1 MRDLFIILSWF
12 LAESCSV
19 KISQAFHNPSI
30 NFHSDVW
37 RDVSQFFLLD
47 LFLILSFLPELTVKQ
62 GESSQSKTGQNSWL
76 PALIDSTETLILK
89 DNTLVSGESLSRE
102 SFKKNWKYAHGSLNF
117 SRDFSSL
124 LHIMQQQRSKTVH
137 YLTKLHL

>member
-1 MRDLFIILSWF
+1 MS
-12 LAESCSV
+12 
-19 KISQAFHNPSI
+19 HN
-30 NFHSDVW
+30 
-37 RDVSQFFLLD
+37 FFLLD

-102 SFKKNWKYAHGSLNF
+102 SFKKTGSMHMAART
-117 SRDFSSL
+117 SREIL
-124 LHIMQQQRSKTVH
+124 VAYYI
-137 YLTKLHL
+137 